1 MIRFRNP
8 SSSLATM
15 LASFDQLYEE
25 LKDKYYFDND
35 DIARVLTKTN
45 LMASSGFTGEAALS
59 RGANT
64 DRSRDKTYNNAKM
77 FAEIFRLLGLISV
90 VNDVSSNYKFT
101 FIGQHLAAPGAD
113 KKALIE
119 QCVLGINNPNRIM
132 DVSYD
137 ESVRFFSCVLLT
149 MNEMDGCLC
158 RDEMILGP
166 MCVNDNDDS
175 KFASMIR
182 YLKSVRGNYN
192 RLQKDLASLAK
203 SLNSNKSSGM
213 SVTSVQNCTR
223 FPISVLK
230 YCDWVDSKSLN
241 LYGKSIKFMVLTK
254 KGKNAVESLKS
265 LCDIRLSDYEKSSN
279 EQRKALIRLGTY
291 AMLGRANFDLSDVRQ
306 SLNEDAETCKSILRG
321 SDILF
326 SPYQTLEY
334 STVNHALFDYEEV
347 VKGRENPKEVREISG
362 RIIEESVLRPSNISI
377 DESVSIDRNRTTR
390 NVNNYIDYVMQLHN
404 AGSSVDVII
413 EKIVSDHIG
422 DRKEEFYPFVETLFR
437 IIGVDCHK
445 SRDGVNGE
453 RWDAMIRDP
462 ERSIPIEIKSPTEE
476 MHLSVKAIRQALENK
491 IVLLSRETYKTTPD
505 TSSYAVGYLLPN
517 NRAEVFDLIENIKKT
532 FGYSIAVFDIATL
545 VKIAVNIVL
554 FNTGIDREELF
565 ELEGIVNA

>member
-390 NVNNYIDYVMQLHN
+390 NVNNYIEYFCINLYL
-404 AGSSVDVII
+404 SSVA
-413 EKIVSDHIG
+413 
-422 DRKEEFYPFVETLFR
+422 
-437 IIGVDCHK
+437 
-445 SRDGVNGE
+445 N
-453 RWDAMIRDP
+453 
-462 ERSIPIEIKSPTEE
+462 
-476 MHLSVKAIRQALENK
+476 
-491 IVLLSRETYKTTPD
+491 
-505 TSSYAVGYLLPN
+505 
-517 NRAEVFDLIENIKKT
+517 
-532 FGYSIAVFDIATL
+532 
-545 VKIAVNIVL
+545 
-554 FNTGIDREELF
+554 
-565 ELEGIVNA
+565 